1 MPLAGLPPPSLKRPH
16 PQASRDPQAPPL
28 RPLVR
33 PALPPTRAPPC
44 YLRYVDRSPLPYMVS
59 PGPPEA
65 CVKGRDLTRLL
76 PRAPKPHPSL
86 EERAGRPAESVT
98 RFPWQLRGAISS
110 LSTGIGRCPLAAI
123 SMATRSG
130 SSLGKWDT
138 SFRDDERVG
147 RARLEES
154 HSPHPWA
161 CAPSHNE
168 GPAGAAAQY
177 SKTRTSLGVAQ
188 SQMGTHRPGLRSQS
202 KLVQSPSHSGS
213 PRSEVPPVQV
223 TLQYR

>member
-1 MPLAGLPPPSLKRPH
+1 M
-16 PQASRDPQAPPL
+16 
-28 RPLVR
+28 
-33 PALPPTRAPPC
+33 
-44 YLRYVDRSPLPYMVS
+44 
-59 PGPPEA
+59 
-65 CVKGRDLTRLL
+65 
-76 PRAPKPHPSL
+76 
-86 EERAGRPAESVT
+86 
-98 RFPWQLRGAISS
+98 
-110 LSTGIGRCPLAAI
+110 AAI

-161 CAPSHNE
+161 CAPSHNA

-188 SQMGTHRPGLRSQS
+188 SQMGTHRPRLRSQ
-202 KLVQSPSHSGS
+202 VQAGPVPLTLRLPQVRGS
-213 PRSEVPPVQV
+213 PGSSNTSVQMNVQV
-223 TLQYR
+223 LCGEAGRGWGTPRHSPGPRAEERLPAAPTPYNSCRFQ